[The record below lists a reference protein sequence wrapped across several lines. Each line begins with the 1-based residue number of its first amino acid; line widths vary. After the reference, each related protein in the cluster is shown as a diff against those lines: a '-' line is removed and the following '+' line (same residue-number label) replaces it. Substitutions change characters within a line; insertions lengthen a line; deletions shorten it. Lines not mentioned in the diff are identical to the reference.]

1 MQTDYKT
8 IKKQFEKSMPDYD
21 KNAVVQS
28 FTAEEMLSQLAKLT
42 PYYENVLE
50 LGAGTGLLTKK
61 LAKEL
66 KFEHYYGNDLVE
78 KSKNYVKKYIPQSD
92 FICGNA
98 LKIKLP
104 QKMDLVISNAMFQW
118 FGDLEK
124 GIDVI
129 SGYLAND
136 GILAF
141 STFTPENFRQVRE
154 ITGLALNYKTKEE
167 IETILNKLGFEIL
180 FCKNYDREMKFN
192 NALEILAHMKKTGV
206 NSLSEKTWSMKKIK
220 DFCEKYAQIYPDYTL
235 TYSPLI
241 VIAKR
246 K

>member
-1 MQTDYKT
+1 MIIELTK
-8 IKKQFEKSMPDYD
+8 ISR
-21 KNAVVQS
+21 S
-28 FTAEEMLSQLAKLT
+28 FD
-42 PYYENVLE
+42 NILE
-50 LGAGTGLLTKK
+50 LGSGTGLLTRKI
-61 LAKEL
+61 AKNIIFKE
-66 KFEHYYGNDLVE
+66 FYANDLVE
-78 KSKNYVKKYIPQSD
+78 KSQFYVKKYIPDSN
-92 FICGNA
+92 FLYGNA
-98 LKIKLP
+98 LKIKSSR
-104 QKMDLVISNAMFQW
+104 KMDLIISNAMFQW